1 MTDTLKLPTEQRG
14 RPPAQATLDAEDPR
28 ARAAKRAA
36 ELREHSGGDMDEGSD
51 KFFVPPEDIPD
62 GWSYEWKAWTVL
74 GAENPGKQVSDARR
88 GWEAVPA
95 YRHPSYM
102 PKDYTGATIDRD
114 GMRLMER
121 PLEITNEVKAYE
133 LRKAREQVNQKEAQI
148 KGAPAG
154 ANSPFETDNKGKP
167 LNTIRRSYEA
177 IPIPK

>member
-1 MTDTLKLPTEQRG
+1 MTESIKPSTEQTG
-14 RPPAQATLDAEDPR
+14 RMPAQATKIEDSR
-28 ARAAKRAA
+28 ARAARRAA
-36 ELREHSGGDMDEGSD
+36 ALRDHRGGSMDEGTD
-51 KFFVPPEDIPD
+51 KFYIDPSQIPD

-74 GAENPGKQVSDARR
+74 GAENPGKQVSDART

-95 YRHPSYM
+95 YRHPEMM
-102 PKDYTGATIDRD
+102 PGGYTGETIDRD

-121 PLEITNEVKAYE
+121 PAEITNEVKALE
-133 LRKAREQVNQKEAQI
+133 LRKARDQVNQKEAQI

-167 LNTIRRSYEA
+167 INTIRRSYEA